1 MLPLLAEE
9 DAIGKSSWKIFLL
22 SITYNWE
29 KNQTIYFFQSFI
41 SIILPRKWIEI
52 NMFAQ
57 PGQSAPRAQEPV
69 PANWANSIKN
79 LTETGDKVVASF
91 PIKNAKKVRVEIVKD
106 GTEFYSITFDNGRML
121 VNLDIYDLANKL
133 CEIEADPGKYC

>member
-1 MLPLLAEE
+1 
-9 DAIGKSSWKIFLL
+9 
-22 SITYNWE
+22 
-29 KNQTIYFFQSFI
+29 
-41 SIILPRKWIEI
+41 
-52 NMFAQ
+52 MFAQ

-106 GTEFYSITFDNGRML
+106 GTEFYSITFDNGRMF

-133 CEIEADPGKYC
+133 CEIEADPGEIFLKVFRIV